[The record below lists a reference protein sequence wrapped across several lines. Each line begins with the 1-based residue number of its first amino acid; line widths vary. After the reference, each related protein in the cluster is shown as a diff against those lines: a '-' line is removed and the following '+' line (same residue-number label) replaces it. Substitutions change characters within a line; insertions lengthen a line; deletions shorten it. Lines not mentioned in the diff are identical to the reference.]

1 MGQDVLMA
9 INQQERKSSTSA
21 GQKWIKISVFL
32 GVIVAF
38 ALVYWFFGD
47 QLNLKVL
54 AEKEAQIRAFQQSN
68 PILTYCLAFV
78 IYVAVSGLSIPGGAT
93 VLTIVYGWV
102 FGFWPTLVLVSFAS
116 TLGATLA
123 FLTSRYLF
131 RDPFQRRFADR
142 LQTFNSAL
150 EREGAFYLFT
160 LRMNPVFPFFVV
172 NLVMGLTPIKTL
184 SYWWV
189 SQLGMLPGTAV
200 FVFMGSSVSLSTL
213 AEDGIGNLLPLF
225 VAFAILGAFPLL
237 AKWLLARLKARIS
250 TAET

>member
-1 MGQDVLMA
+1 ME
-9 INQQERKSSTSA
+9 INQKDRQSSTTR
-21 GQKWIKISVFL
+21 GQKWIKLSLIL
-32 GVIVAF
+32 GVVFAF
-38 ALVYWFFGD
+38 AIVYRFFGD
-47 QLNLKVL
+47 QLNLKAL
-54 AEKEAQIRAFQQSN
+54 AEKETQIRAFQQSY
-68 PILTYCLAFV
+68 PFLIYCLAFA
-78 IYVAVSGLSIPGGAT
+78 IYVTVSGLSIPGGAT

-172 NLVMGLTPIKTL
+172 NLVMGLTPIKTFT
-184 SYWWV
+184 YWWV

-213 AEDGIGNLLPLF
+213 AEDGVGNLLPLF
-225 VAFAILGAFPLL
+225 VAFAILGVFPLL
-237 AKWLLARLKARIS
+237 AKWLLARLKSRIS
-250 TAET
+250 SAES

>member
-1 MGQDVLMA
+1 MEP
-9 INQQERKSSTSA
+9 NQQDRKSLSNDW
-21 GQKWIKISVFL
+21 QKWTKITVFF

-47 QLNLKVL
+47 QLNLKAL
-54 AEKEAQIRAFQQSN
+54 AAKETQIRAFQQTN
-68 PILTYCLAFV
+68 PVSIYLLAFV
-78 IYVAVSGLSIPGGAT
+78 IYVAASGLSIPGAAS
-93 VLTIVYGWV
+93 VLSLLFAWLL
-102 FGFWPTLVLVSFAS
+102 GFWPTMILVSFAS

-131 RDPFQRRFADR
+131 HDAFQRRFADR

-160 LRMNPVFPFFVV
+160 LRMNPIFPFFIV

-184 SYWWV
+184 KYWWV

-200 FVFMGSSVSLSTL
+200 YVFAGSRVSLSTL
-213 AEDGIGNLLPLF
+213 AEEGAGNLVPVF
-225 VAFAILGAFPLL
+225 IAFAILGFFPLL
-237 AKWLLARLKARIS
+237 AKWLLAVIKSKIS
-250 TAET
+250 PVET